1 MAAAQGVRSVVST
14 MQKHL
19 QDLTIRVATAE
30 DGHALR
36 RLAALDSAAPLAGRV
51 LLAELD
57 GAPLAAVSLEHGTVA
72 ADPFQPTGHAVRVLM
87 LRRYQLMRQG
97 GDVAPARSLLRRL
110 IPTPA
115 R

>member
-1 MAAAQGVRSVVST
+1 MTQRT
-14 MQKHL
+14 
-19 QDLTIRVATAE
+19 TIRVAGRDDERT
-30 DGHALR
+30 LR
-36 RLAALDSAAPLAGRV
+36 RLAQLDSSRPLAGRV

-57 GAPLAAVSLEHGTVA
+57 GVAVAAVSLENGSVT
-72 ADPFQPTGHAVRVLM
+72 ADPFQHSGDAVRLLM

-110 IPTPA
+110 VPHPI